1 MLCYIILYYTTL
13 HYTTLHYTTL
23 HYTILYY
30 TILYYTTLHYTIL
43 YWVSLPAAP
52 LNPLDD
58 RPTLSD
64 LDDKVVKSVSNK
76 WFSTGLELNIEKNV
90 LETIQ
95 MSGRNT
101 EQSCR
106 EMFRCWLAKEQGYG
120 SLPRTWSSVLHAVE
134 NSCGNEVSRELSE
147 LLHQRV
153 YRVNSPSTCLPHSGT
168 TSCE

>member
-1 MLCYIILYYTTL
+1 MVSPGRLCVHTILCYAMLCYA
-13 HYTTLHYTTL
+13 
-23 HYTILYY
+23 
-30 TILYYTTLHYTIL
+30 
-43 YWVSLPAAP
+43 SLPAAP
-52 LNPLDD
+52 LDPLDD

-76 WFSTGLELNIEKNV
+76 WSSTGLELNIEKNV

-106 EMFRCWLAKEQGYG
+106 EMFRCWLAKEQGCG
-120 SLPRTWSSVLHAVE
+120 ALPRTWFSVLHAVE
-134 NSCGNEVSRELSE
+134 NSCGSEVSRELSD
-147 LLHQRV
+147 LLQQRV
-153 YRVNSPSTCLPHSGT
+153 NRVNSPSTCLPHSGT

>member
-1 MLCYIILYYTTL
+1 MCSY
-13 HYTTLHYTTL
+13 
-23 HYTILYY
+23 YTILYY
-30 TILYYTTLHYTIL
+30 TILYYTILYYTIL
-43 YWVSLPAAP
+43 YYTILYYTMSLPAAA
-52 LNPLDD
+52 LDPLDD
-58 RPTLSD
+58 RPSLSD

-76 WFSTGLELNIEKNV
+76 WFSTGRELNIEKNV

-95 MSGRNT
+95 KSSGNT
-101 EQSCR
+101 EKSCR
-106 EMFRCWLAKEQGYG
+106 EMFKCWLAKEQGYG
-120 SLPRTWSSVLHAVE
+120 ALPRTWSSVLHAVE

>member
-1 MLCYIILYYTTL
+1 MCSYYTTLYYTILYYTI
-13 HYTTLHYTTL
+13 L

-30 TILYYTTLHYTIL
+30 TILYC
-43 YWVSLPAAP
+43 VSLPAAA
-52 LNPLDD
+52 LDPLDD

-95 MSGRNT
+95 MSSGNT
-101 EQSCR
+101 EQSCH
-106 EMFRCWLAKEQGYG
+106 EMFRCWLAKELGYG
-120 SLPRTWSSVLHAVE
+120 ALPRTWSSVLHAVE
-134 NSCGNEVSRELSE
+134 NSCGNEVSQELCK

-153 YRVNSPSTCLPHSGT
+153 NRVNSPSTCLPHSGT

>member
-1 MLCYIILYYTTL
+1 MLCYA
-13 HYTTLHYTTL
+13 
-23 HYTILYY
+23 
-30 TILYYTTLHYTIL
+30 
-43 YWVSLPAAP
+43 SLPAAP
-52 LNPLDD
+52 LDPLDD

-101 EQSCR
+101 EQSCH
-106 EMFRCWLAKEQGYG
+106 EMFRGWLAKEQGCG
-120 SLPRTWSSVLHAVE
+120 ALPRTWSSVLHAVE
-134 NSCGNEVSRELSE
+134 NSCGSEVSQELSE
-147 LLHQRV
+147 LLHQRLK
-153 YRVNSPSTCLPHSGT
+153 RVNNPSTCVPHSGT

>member
-1 MLCYIILYYTTL
+1 MLCYIILY
-13 HYTTLHYTTL
+13 
-23 HYTILYY
+23 YTILYY
-30 TILYYTTLHYTIL
+30 TILYYTTLHYTTLYYTIL

-52 LNPLDD
+52 LNQLDD

-64 LDDKVVKSVSNK
+64 LNDKVVKSVSNK

-95 MSGRNT
+95 MSIGNT
-101 EQSCR
+101 EQSCH
-106 EMFRCWLAKEQGYG
+106 EMFRCWLAKEEGCG
-120 SLPRTWSSVLHAVE
+120 ALPRTWSSVLHAVE
-134 NSCGNEVSRELSE
+134 NSCGSEVSRELSD

-153 YRVNSPSTCLPHSGT
+153 DRVNSPSTCVPHSGT

>member
-1 MLCYIILYYTTL
+1 MLCYI
-13 HYTTLHYTTL
+13 
-23 HYTILYY
+23 ILYY
-30 TILYYTTLHYTIL
+30 TILYYTTLHYTTLYYTILYYTIL

-52 LNPLDD
+52 LNQLDD

-64 LDDKVVKSVSNK
+64 LNDKVVKSVSNK

-101 EQSCR
+101 EQACH
-106 EMFRCWLAKEQGYG
+106 EMFKCWLAKEEGYG
-120 SLPRTWSSVLHAVE
+120 ALPRTWSSVLHAVE
-134 NSCGNEVSRELSE
+134 NSCGSEVSRELSD

-153 YRVNSPSTCLPHSGT
+153 DRVNSPSTCVPHSGT

>member
-1 MLCYIILYYTTL
+1 MVVDCVLYY
-13 HYTTLHYTTL
+13 
-23 HYTILYY
+23 YTILYY
-30 TILYYTTLHYTIL
+30 TILYYTILYYTILYYTIL
-43 YWVSLPAAP
+43 YWISLPVAA
-52 LNPLDD
+52 LNQLDD

-101 EQSCR
+101 EQSCH
-106 EMFRCWLAKEQGYG
+106 EMFRGWLAKEQGCG
-120 SLPRTWSSVLHAVE
+120 ALPRTWSSVLHAVE
-134 NSCGNEVSRELSE
+134 NSCGSEVSQELSE
-147 LLHQRV
+147 LLHQRLK
-153 YRVNSPSTCLPHSGT
+153 RVNNPSTCVPHSGT